1 VYFTFAA
8 NPPAEEFE
16 ATYRALWAAGQSA
29 AIAAGANL
37 SHHHG
42 VGYSRAPFMRQAI
55 GNGLDVL
62 ASVKRALD
70 PKGILNPGKLG
81 L

>member
-1 VYFTFAA
+1 
-8 NPPAEEFE
+8 
-16 ATYRALWAAGQSA
+16 
-29 AIAAGANL
+29 
-37 SHHHG
+37 
-42 VGYSRAPFMRQAI
+42 MRQAI